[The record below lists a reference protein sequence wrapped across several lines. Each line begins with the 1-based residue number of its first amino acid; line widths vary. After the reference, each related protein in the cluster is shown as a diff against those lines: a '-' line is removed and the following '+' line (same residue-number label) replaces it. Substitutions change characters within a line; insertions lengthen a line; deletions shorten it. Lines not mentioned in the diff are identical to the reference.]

1 MATARRLGAAVKP
14 SGAGGGDC
22 GVALVRSTAAAAA
35 LHEAWQADGIQPVA
49 LAAAASG
56 VTLG

>member
-22 GVALVRSTAAAAA
+22 GVALVRSAAAVAV
-35 LHEAWQADGIQPVA
+35 LHEAWRADGIMPLPLGIA
-49 LAAAASG
+49 TAG